1 MPSKSV
7 YNEWLPQHLA
17 ERVATE
23 EPARYAAL
31 VAALKA
37 QWERDSR
44 TLSAAEALRATQPY
58 IALCRTLY
66 HARADLDSTSLHD
79 LVHCQLEMVAQGEGD
94 LMVQTR
100 WALQLQQLLRTHRSK
115 LSIEVPWR
123 PWYLML
129 RRTVLRDD
137 LEYEGGALSEARRQ
151 TLARLIHRLR
161 RHFPR
166 GSAAEIWDEFKTALR
181 DVQRVDGFEALGWL
195 TMLLPTTALKAGD
208 GDWGAWA
215 EEWVALWRAVPHCSY
230 WDALW
235 GALFARLA
243 SHDAF
248 GLIDW
253 HHHLPEL
260 YTHFLWAFRVP
271 VGTSFADPPFSFDCP
286 KHCQVLFANELA
298 SRSECAAHAA
308 IYMLG
313 HGGGPPGADS
323 ALAHLEG
330 LVGLLEQYYH
340 PSNGGRWNSGLAH
353 LFKTLASAFGARLLA
368 ESNAARRTAERAR
381 GPRGASAPPDAPAG
395 DAEAE
400 VDPGG
405 AGAEEDA
412 SVDGDDASEASE
424 ASDDDVQASGSDSS
438 GEDDLLPVPPG
449 GRRRAPLTDVVV
461 ERVVGALLRLA
472 SKAQFSKDKE
482 LRRSATRILGLL
494 AEVSPRAVLPGVHA
508 HFVAALETVTS
519 TSVLASA
526 IQTLSLC
533 VRPLLVAGLV
543 LPPEDGGGGVE
554 VAVGMNGDG
563 EVPGGADAARA
574 TAGASLAAAL
584 MATVPGIDAN
594 DPPKSLAVFR
604 FYAIVL
610 SSLAQ
615 LPEVATPGFPLETEI
630 WVEELLSHVF
640 AVISNLDAPEHRDEH
655 QAEGLGSGEGEET
668 FLLDGNSMFR
678 PLMELLFSRLPPG
691 LRRHAIQRVGRFL
704 LETTL
709 SSVMAEAAV
718 LCNAVAWADPRLAGE
733 LVLAPTL
740 RLLRADAEAAAAAPR
755 RAGAPRLSK
764 AQEAVLA
771 WRINLA
777 SSLVM
782 YAGCAAVAQKVE
794 VLGALRALAA
804 LPALPVAEALQG
816 LLSSLLLGLV
826 QAYPLG
832 GFDPA
837 PAPRRLAL
845 PGSGVELEAFV
856 ELRGGG
862 GERPRW
868 HAPDAAELALAREV
882 LDAHLAAPLAR
893 LGAMLDAG
901 DFAAACTAEAGA
913 RGGREALRALLWQL
927 QGCLAGVSVCLAP
940 LAAAQ
945 AAGEP
950 TSPPVSLVGELG
962 AAVGS
967 AREREEGAAVV
978 LRALRAADA
987 ADPDTLY
994 LLLTVADSF
1003 MAAGSAEY
1011 SDSLDHASSW
1021 AADEKW
1027 VSEKPLAG
1035 RLYVGAGLWDP
1046 RRRWCRRRP
1055 RWLVAEKTFLSLR
1068 WRASQAAYR
1077 GAATAAAPAPAL
1089 RQVPAP
1095 YLDYAALLV
1104 HHALHGYSST
1114 RILATFYLER
1124 ALKAWPC
1131 LVPGAAAP
1139 LLRAAA
1145 GVPAAVPAAPA
1156 DWEAGLAAA
1165 LPALREAAAA
1175 AGARAAARAG
1185 PEGEADEALGVGL
1198 SRLLAAGRSFW
1209 RAAGADWATLHAL
1222 IAALQASA
1230 VHTGA
1235 GAQTE
1240 LLGAAVTLSF
1250 RFVKPVNHDPD
1261 TVSALVRDLL
1271 RTLSGTSTP
1280 AVPWRYCL
1288 LAAAFTCLLLKTASP
1303 DDTAAIATTFAGLL
1317 TSDLL
1322 LLRQVA
1328 LAATLK
1334 LLLPAW
1340 RPDAARPATPAEAAA
1355 AAAVRGAME
1364 RGAPAAL
1371 FACLAGNHAN
1381 LTGAGDGD
1389 GTGSGPGPMLGS
1401 TDEIV
1406 AKLAVSSVLRF
1417 SVWPCGREAVAAVQD
1432 GTFKPEHA
1440 ALVQALALTAPAV
1453 LGPGLRAAVLEALAR
1468 PQDVDRPATAAAGE
1482 CLAGL
1487 VASGVPFEDGS
1498 WDEWVGPALQ
1508 EALASAPLEQTSAW
1522 ASGTLRY
1529 AAYELA
1535 TAGRHGA
1542 LAQLCAL
1549 VAGPA
1554 HPGAGSGAQ
1563 YRRLKYLNYLLT
1575 EIITVLGNRSH
1586 PAFLCSVWES
1596 LLREVPEL
1604 VSHPGQMVRVEAARL
1619 GALLTASV
1627 LDQAEVA
1634 RLDTRAGEAP
1644 AAPRANGSCRLTLE
1658 PLVVA
1663 CLDDL
1668 VTQFDASVGIMFAV
1682 ARDAPVQQQ
1691 PGTPTPSQ
1699 ATGEDG
1705 MDFEA
1710 AGAGDDASLA
1720 SLSPPPHAGP
1730 GLTPS
1735 ELGAA
1740 AGSAGDDLDPEVE
1753 PSPGSAVLMQ
1763 HEGAEGLEASPSALS
1778 LARAPLGKESA
1789 SPRFQQ
1795 ALTRV
1800 AYCVEFVAQ
1809 AIQGGEGTVLLP
1821 WLVRLLP
1828 GMLKIQRLIP
1838 SELQAVS
1845 MAARKAVS
1853 LLKYLPLM
1861 QPALVK
1867 SVLATLVQACGAE
1880 LWPER
1885 ASALVY
1891 LQYFWF
1897 RHVFLLGTAGTAALV
1912 TAVVERL
1919 SDAKLEVRDLAAA
1932 TLSGLLKGM
1941 EESKTASLRAAFL
1954 ADVERLLPAK
1964 RGRKRM
1970 VPGPLPPLPGTA
1982 AAAPGPSLARRHA
1995 AVQGLRAFVLSSP
2008 YDVPA
2013 WLPGVLMALVRLA
2026 GEPAPIRVTVTKTL
2040 AEFRR
2045 THEEAGLSEVR
2056 DQLTSEQ
2063 WEAIRDVAHPA
2074 PYFV

>member
-44 TLSAAEALRATQPY
+44 TLPAAEALRATQPY

-166 GSAAEIWDEFKTALR
+166 GAAAEIWDEFKTALR

-253 HHHLPEL
+253 HRHLPEL

-405 AGAEEDA
+405 AAAEEDA
-412 SVDGDDASEASE
+412 SVDGDDASEAI
-424 ASDDDVQASGSDSS
+424 
-438 GEDDLLPVPPG
+438 
-449 GRRRAPLTDVVV
+449 

-563 EVPGGADAARA
+563 E
-574 TAGASLAAAL
+574 
-584 MATVPGIDAN
+584 
-594 DPPKSLAVFR
+594 
-604 FYAIVL
+604 
-610 SSLAQ
+610 
-615 LPEVATPGFPLETEI
+615 EVATPGFPLETEI

-709 SSVMAEAAV
+709 SSVMVEAAV

-733 LVLAPTL
+733 L
-740 RLLRADAEAAAAAPR
+740 
-755 RAGAPRLSK
+755 

-782 YAGCAAVAQKVE
+782 YAGCAAVSQKVE

-816 LLSSLLLGLV
+816 LLSSLLLGL
-826 QAYPLG
+826 
-832 GFDPA
+832 
-837 PAPRRLAL
+837 
-845 PGSGVELEAFV
+845 
-856 ELRGGG
+856 
-862 GERPRW
+862 
-868 HAPDAAELALAREV
+868 LALAREV

-945 AAGEP
+945 AAGAAGEAA
-950 TSPPVSLVGELG
+950 SPAVSLVGELG

-1035 RLYVGAGLWDP
+1035 RLYAGAGLWDP
-1046 RRRWCRRRP
+1046 RRRW
-1055 RWLVAEKTFLSLR
+1055 S
-1068 WRASQAAYR
+1068 
-1077 GAATAAAPAPAL
+1077 
-1089 RQVPAP
+1089 
-1095 YLDYAALLV
+1095 
-1104 HHALHGYSST
+1104 
-1114 RILATFYLER
+1114 
-1124 ALKAWPC
+1124 
-1131 LVPGAAAP
+1131 
-1139 LLRAAA
+1139 
-1145 GVPAAVPAAPA
+1145 
-1156 DWEAGLAAA
+1156 
-1165 LPALREAAAA
+1165 
-1175 AGARAAARAG
+1175 
-1185 PEGEADEALGVGL
+1185 
-1198 SRLLAAGRSFW
+1198 
-1209 RAAGADWATLHAL
+1209 
-1222 IAALQASA
+1222 

-1280 AVPWRYCL
+1280 AVPWRYRL

-1322 LLRQVA
+1322 LLRQ
-1328 LAATLK
+1328 
-1334 LLLPAW
+1334 
-1340 RPDAARPATPAEAAA
+1340 
-1355 AAAVRGAME
+1355 
-1364 RGAPAAL
+1364 
-1371 FACLAGNHAN
+1371 
-1381 LTGAGDGD
+1381 
-1389 GTGSGPGPMLGS
+1389 
-1401 TDEIV
+1401 
-1406 AKLAVSSVLRF
+1406 
-1417 SVWPCGREAVAAVQD
+1417 AVAAVQD

-1535 TAGRHGA
+1535 TAGKHGA

-1586 PAFLCSVWES
+1586 PAFLCSLWDS

-1627 LDQAEVA
+1627 LDQAE
-1634 RLDTRAGEAP
+1634 
-1644 AAPRANGSCRLTLE
+1644 
-1658 PLVVA
+1658 
-1663 CLDDL
+1663 
-1668 VTQFDASVGIMFAV
+1668 FDASVGIMFAV

-1710 AGAGDDASLA
+1710 AGAEDDASLA

-1740 AGSAGDDLDPEVE
+1740 AGSAGDNLDPEVE

-1795 ALTRV
+1795 GERFWRGLSRWMRALTRV

-1861 QPALVK
+1861 HPALVK

-2026 GEPAPIRVTVTKTL
+2026 GEPAPIRRVFTTEGVTVTKTL